1 MAAGLALLAGAA
13 SATTAGAGSDT
24 RLTND
29 NGTTGY
35 TYSGGD
41 AYAGDEVLTAC
52 STDR

>member
-29 NGTTGY
+29 YPGSTGY

-41 AYAGDEVLTAC
+41 PGYALHTDQVLTA
-52 STDR
+52 